1 MSNRYK
7 SVLDQSSEYQKHC
20 PWQKKSLLG
29 KITVTL
35 IQRLED
41 LDLGT
46 WTWMLGFGDLDSE
59 TVTVNY

>member
-1 MSNRYK
+1 MRFQGIK
-7 SVLDQSSEYQKHC
+7 IIVPGQKGLH
-20 PWQKKSLLG
+20 G

-46 WTWMLGFGDLDSE
+46 WTWMLGFGDLDGLGDSSS
-59 TVTVNY
+59 